1 MAVQLL
7 TSPIVYRIHGLWHL
21 LDASRTA
28 LKASIQ
34 AATQA
39 ASQVDRPNT
48 FRVARFPS
56 YRRLLAVYTLPPLRL
71 YFPFTQIC
79 LSRLIHIRPGMDCD
93 DTRRQ
98 IHRGLFH
105 HKWYRT
111 PFHSSP
117 VLQLQLWSILHFVGQ
132 ARGQPPET
140 QPRIRH
146 FGG

>member
-1 MAVQLL
+1 MAIKLL
-7 TSPIVYRIHGLWHL
+7 TSPVIYRIHGLWHL

-39 ASQVDRPNT
+39 ASQVDCPNT

-79 LSRLIHIRPGMDCD
+79 LSRIIHIRPGMDCD

-98 IHRGLFH
+98 IHHGLLH
-105 HKWYRT
+105 HKWYCT

-132 ARGQPPET
+132 ARGQPPKT
-140 QPRIRH
+140 HPRICRCER
-146 FGG
+146 